1 MKAAKVFGAFM
12 VAFALYGM
20 QAVMAPQ
27 EPVSCP
33 QPIVRKTVQVT
44 PEMQVVRMVNC
55 ERSRRGLPPLSVSPK
70 LMAVSEGWSATQAN
84 RHRMYH
90 SRNGYGEN
98 VAVGQRSPS
107 EVQHAWMNSRGHR
120 NNILNTRYTQI
131 GVGLAYDRQG
141 RPYWTQ
147 SFM

>member
-1 MKAAKVFGAFM
+1 MRSAKIFGAFM

-20 QAVMAPQ
+20 QAAMAPQ

-33 QPIVRKTVQVT
+33 QPIVRKPVEVT
-44 PEMQVVRMVNC
+44 PALRVVQMVNC
-55 ERSRRGLPPLSVSPK
+55 ERTKRGLPPLKVNPK
-70 LMAVSEGWSATQAN
+70 LMVVSQDWSSTQAS

-107 EVQHAWMNSRGHR
+107 EVQHAWMTSRGHR
-120 NNILNTRYTQI
+120 NNILNSRYTQI